1 MEAMN
6 TIMDILNRVVRAEE
20 SYFTDGAGREK
31 LLEDMKQLR
40 KEYKASMPSNAGREG
55 IKFKMAL
62 LFVLGKVKHKILFE
76 DRLMEVI
83 DSEMTFIKGCVKSII
98 SEPIRIGPVEAT
110 KYVQQEAEHK
120 CSKPK
125 TRANFPMDTS
135 QLLRSWL
142 KENMDNPYPSDAEK
156 AYLCQKTGLGPAQ
169 INNWFINARRRI
181 LPFMKGK
188 CTNFSK

>member
-1 MEAMN
+1 MN
-6 TIMDILNRVVRAEE
+6 MIMDILNQVMYAEE
-20 SYFTDGAGREK
+20 CYFSNRVSREK
-31 LLEDMKQLR
+31 LMEDIRRLR
-40 KEYKASMPSNAGREG
+40 SEYEIGIMRDSGREG

-62 LFVLGKVKHKILFE
+62 LFILRRVRHKIILE
-76 DRLMEVI
+76 DRLMEMI
-83 DSEMTFIKGCVKSII
+83 DSEVAFVRGCVSSII
-98 SEPIRIGPVEAT
+98 SEPFGVKPVET
-110 KYVQQEAEHK
+110 MRPTQQEAETR
-120 CSKPK
+120 CAKPR

-188 CTNFSK
+188 RASFK

>member
-1 MEAMN
+1 MN
-6 TIMDILNRVVRAEE
+6 IIMDILNRVVYAEE
-20 SYFTDGAGREK
+20 DYLANRVGRER
-31 LLEDMKQLR
+31 LLEDIKHLR
-40 KEYKASMPSNAGREG
+40 KEYKTSISSDSGREG

-62 LFVLGKVKHKILFE
+62 LFVLRRVKHKILFE
-76 DRLMEVI
+76 DRLVEVI
-83 DSEMTFIKGCVKSII
+83 DSEITFIKECVKSII
-98 SEPIRIGPVEAT
+98 SEPIRTGLVEAT
-110 KYVQQEAEHK
+110 KYIQHETERK

-188 CTNFSK
+188 CTNFK